1 MITIKRDMELFRK
14 ILIKLEE
21 DESPSQWKSLDIEG
35 VEDTLV
41 SYHIKLLTEAG
52 MIDGKDKQL
61 DQYFWWQA
69 RNLTSQGHDLLD
81 SLRNDTVYNKMKEIL
96 GEKISQVPLSEILK
110 LGTKLTNQWLSNL
123 FG

>member
-1 MITIKRDMELFRK
+1 MDLFRK

-21 DESPSQWKSLDIEG
+21 DESPGHWKSLDIEG

-41 SYHIKLLTEAG
+41 SYHIKLLSEAG
-52 MIDGKDKQL
+52 MIEGKDKQL

-110 LGTKLTNQWLSNL
+110 LGAKLTNQWLSNL

>member
-1 MITIKRDMELFRK
+1 MIKRNMDIIRK

-21 DESPSQWKSLDIEG
+21 DESPGHWKSLSIEG
-35 VEDTLV
+35 VDDTLV
-41 SYHIKLLTEAG
+41 SYHIKILSEAG
-52 MIDGKDKQL
+52 MIEGKDKRL
-61 DQYFWWQA
+61 DQYFWWEA

-81 SLRNDTVYNKMKEIL
+81 SLRNDTVYNKMKQHL

-110 LGTKLTNQWLSNL
+110 LGTKLTNQWLSNI